1 MDTLNEAARQRE
13 NLALAALVK
22 TFGVILLVAGMVV
35 LLLGAFAF
43 DRDRRSR
50 NAMSKAMATVTEEYI
65 HGGAYYITYEADGA
79 THEALLAY
87 EKGNLNAG
95 DRAEIL
101 YDPLEYG
108 NVRTDAPASTPIKI
122 VAGGVLGLA
131 TGGLFLFLQAF
142 LKRRLDNPWHDESQS

>member
-35 LLLGAFAF
+35 LLLGSFAF

-65 HGGAYYITYEADGA
+65 HGGG
-79 THEALLAY
+79 LLHHLR
-87 EKGNLNAG
+87 N
-95 DRAEIL
+95 
-101 YDPLEYG
+101 
-108 NVRTDAPASTPIKI
+108 
-122 VAGGVLGLA
+122 
-131 TGGLFLFLQAF
+131 
-142 LKRRLDNPWHDESQS
+142 RRGHP